1 MMNEEIKK
9 IEFLLNRMRYYFR
22 ENEWKTI
29 HITSD
34 EAETI
39 IGALETKKALLER
52 MEDDGK

>member
-1 MMNEEIKK
+1 MNEDIKK
-9 IEFLLNRMRYYFR
+9 IEFLLNRMKFYFR

-39 IGALETKKALLER
+39 IGALETKKALLTKL
-52 MEDDGK
+52 EDDGR

>member
-1 MMNEEIKK
+1 MTDEIKK
-9 IEFLLNRMRYYFR
+9 IEFLLNRMKFYFR

-39 IGALETKKALLER
+39 IGALETKKALLEKV
-52 MEDDGK
+52 EDDGR

>member
-1 MMNEEIKK
+1 MNEEIKR
-9 IEFLLNRMRYYFR
+9 IEFLLARLHYYFR
-22 ENEWKTI
+22 EHEWKTI

-34 EAETI
+34 EANVI